1 MNSNNSINI
10 LSIKRIYYKN
20 KYQLNFLKGEYILNN
35 MDINKLLSAIS
46 KMDKEELE
54 KNIYKA
60 QKILE
65 NSNLKKE
72 LNSSST
78 YNTDTSDK

>member
-1 MNSNNSINI
+1 
-10 LSIKRIYYKN
+10 
-20 KYQLNFLKGEYILNN
+20 

-60 QKILE
+60 QQILE
-65 NSNLKKE
+65 NSDIKKE
-72 LNSSST
+72 VT
-78 YNTDTSDK
+78 QDVQKTSPLDESK

>member
-1 MNSNNSINI
+1 
-10 LSIKRIYYKN
+10 
-20 KYQLNFLKGEYILNN
+20 

-60 QKILE
+60 KQILE
-65 NSNLKKE
+65 NSNIKNN
-72 LNSSST
+72 LNKD
-78 YNTDTSDK
+78 NK